1 MMAALL
7 EVGQLSMRFG
17 GLLALASLDL
27 DVEEG
32 EIRGLIGPNGSG
44 KTTLFNVVTGVYRP
58 TDGRVRFA
66 GQDITGLPTHQVTR
80 HGLARTFQNIKLFQQ
95 MTVLEN
101 VMVGR
106 HCRTTSE
113 WLAAIVR
120 PASTRHEE
128 HAIRARSLEI
138 LERVGL
144 LGRQGELARS
154 LSYGQ
159 QRLLE
164 IARAVATDPRL
175 LMLDEPA
182 AGLNDRESAEL
193 LGTIADL
200 RRDGYS
206 ILLVEHDMRVVM
218 GVCDRISVLD
228 HGAKIAE
235 GPPSQVQGDPTV
247 VEAYLGSGAERGRA
261 RPVRRR

>member
-1 MMAALL
+1 MAALL
-7 EVGQLSMRFG
+7 EIGQLSMRFG
-17 GLLALASLDL
+17 GLLALAGVDL

-58 TDGRVRFA
+58 TGGRVRFA
-66 GQDITGLPTHQVTR
+66 GQDITGLKTHQVTR
-80 HGLARTFQNIKLFQQ
+80 RGIARTFQNIKLFQQ

-106 HCRTTSE
+106 HCRTRSE

-120 PASTRHEE
+120 PASTHREE
-128 HAIRARSLEI
+128 HEIRARSLEI

-144 LGRQGELARS
+144 LERQGELARS

-235 GPPSQVQGDPTV
+235 GPPSQVQGNPTV
-247 VEAYLGSGAERGRA
+247 VEAYLGSGVERGRA